1 MKKNNLLLL
10 LTFLV
15 GLLIWFT
22 PPPTGLSPQAW
33 HMFAIFAATIFGI
46 ITQPLPMGCMALIG
60 LGALAITGVVPLE
73 ETLSGFSNRVVWLIV
88 CAFFIARGF
97 IKTGLGLRL
106 AYIFTKYVGKHT
118 LGLGYSLLA
127 TDLLLAP
134 ATPSVTA
141 RAGGIIFPII
151 ESLSEV
157 FGSKPHD
164 PSSRKLGG
172 FLTTVVFHSTCVT
185 SAMFITAMAAN
196 PLIVEIAASAGIEI
210 SWGQWA
216 LMASVPGLISLF
228 LIPLIIFV
236 IYPPSIKSTPHA
248 TQFADEKL
256 KSMGPMSFKELVM
269 LVVFLLLLVLWA
281 GGTFFAINATT
292 TAFLGL
298 ILLLVF
304 RVLTWSDIRKEE
316 GAWETLIWFSVL
328 IMMAHELNALGLAKW
343 FGDYVSSELQGIGGW
358 PAFFILSLVYF
369 YSHYIF
375 ASSLAHVG
383 ALFTSFLIL
392 SLALGIPSGFCV
404 PLLAYF
410 SSLFGCL
417 THYGI
422 GSGAV
427 LFGAGYV
434 PIGSW
439 WRIGFIMSLVYIF
452 IWTVIGGAWWK
463 LLGYW

>member
-1 MKKNNLLLL
+1 MRKNNILLV

-15 GLLIWFT
+15 GLVIWII
-22 PPPTGLSPQAW
+22 PPPEGLSPQAW

-46 ITQPLPMGCMALIG
+46 ITHPLPMGCMALIG
-60 LGALAITGVVPLE
+60 LGALAITRVVPLE
-73 ETLSGFSNRVVWLIV
+73 ETLSGFSTKVVWLIV

-106 AYIFTKYVGKHT
+106 AYLFTKFFGRHT

-134 ATPSVTA
+134 AIPSVTA

-164 PSSRKLGG
+164 PSSRKLGA

-196 PLIVEIAASAGIEI
+196 PLIVELASNAGVEI

-216 LMASVPGLISLF
+216 LAASVPGLLSLF
-228 LIPLIIFV
+228 LIPLLIYV
-236 IYPPSIKSTPHA
+236 IYPPVIKATPHA
-248 TQFADEKL
+248 TDFADKEL
-256 KSMGPMSFKELVM
+256 KKMGPMTFQEWIM
-269 LVVFLLLLVLWA
+269 LSVFILLLVLWA
-281 GGTFFAINATT
+281 GGSFFGVHATT

-298 ILLLVF
+298 ILLLIF

-328 IMMAHELNALGLAKW
+328 IMMARELNELGLATW
-343 FGDYVSSELQGIGGW
+343 FGDFVGSELQGIGGW

-392 SLALGIPSGFCV
+392 SLALGIPVGFCV

-410 SSLFGCL
+410 SSLFGCI

-434 PIGSW
+434 PVGNW
-439 WRIGFIMSLVYIF
+439 WKIGFLMSLVYIF